1 MVSNPNSNTYRSRTK
16 INRTIFQKKIM
27 NSNRFNTIIFWGFI
41 CILLLL
47 FVYGFEEQE
56 KDRQMNQ
63 MGIRSKKVLDSS
75 FFPSRPPTR
84 IPTVKPSTSPPS
96 NNYGQ
101 LAPVNYFK
109 YTGIV
114 QSVIVPAG
122 CNSIYIYMWYGIIF
136 IRCGS

>member
-1 MVSNPNSNTYRSRTK
+1 MLFLIVLSPLFGYFRGSL
-16 INRTIFQKKIM
+16 FC
-27 NSNRFNTIIFWGFI
+27 FFL
-41 CILLLL
+41 CILLLF

-56 KDRQMNQ
+56 KDRHMMNQ
-63 MGIRSKKVLDSS
+63 KGIRSKKVLDSS